1 MDINAAR
8 AAEATEGGL
17 DKLADLLNWRDSK
30 RFSEAERVALDTPS
44 ALPIPTSRSTMR
56 CSPR

>member
-17 DKLADLLNWRDSK
+17 DKLGDLLNWRDSK
-30 RFSEAERVALDTPS
+30 RFSERGIGNFFGARMAGHQTTIATCDR
-44 ALPIPTSRSTMR
+44 A
-56 CSPR
+56 